1 MFKLTQ
7 YRGLEIDNL
16 INGYANN
23 LITDDELGFML
34 DITLGVLSSVDVGF

>member
-1 MFKLTQ
+1 MFKFTEN
-7 YRGLEIDNL
+7 RGLEIDNL

-34 DITLGVLSSVDVGF
+34 DITLGDLRSTNMEF

>member
-1 MFKLTQ
+1 MFKFTEN
-7 YRGLEIDNL
+7 RGFEVDSL

-34 DITLGVLSSVDVGF
+34 DITMGVLSSVDVEF